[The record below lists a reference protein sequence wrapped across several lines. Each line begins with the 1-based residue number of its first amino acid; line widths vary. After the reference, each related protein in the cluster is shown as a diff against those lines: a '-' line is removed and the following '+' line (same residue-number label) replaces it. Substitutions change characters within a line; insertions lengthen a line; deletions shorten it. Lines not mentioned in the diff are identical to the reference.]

1 MKKTKTPNLVTIA
14 VLTTITALFWVLF
27 SIYRV
32 FTREPS
38 PVVPPE
44 ILEPVSPSL
53 DSSIIDKIQSRLFFS
68 EGEVSTQIQIA
79 TETATPAATATA
91 TPTAT
96 PAGSPTPT
104 ATATASPTP

>member
-1 MKKTKTPNLVTIA
+1 MKKTKTPSLVTIA
-14 VLTTITALFWVLF
+14 ILTTITALFWVFF

-32 FTREPS
+32 FTTEPS

-53 DSSIIDKIQSRLFFS
+53 DSSIIDKIQARLFFA

-79 TETATPAATATA
+79 TQTATPIATETA

-96 PAGSPTPT
+96 PAESPTPT